1 MYKMKYLAF
10 ILIIKYINSLGPIGG
25 VDETPEGWTSKYNG
39 TVPYK
44 PNVYEVL
51 GENETA
57 CDKLNIKGA
66 EKPEDCNKYTLED
79 PDYRCCFIKF
89 SVGNYTNNFC
99 LRVAYTE
106 DSIKDVKKS
115 FDGASSFQILCNT
128 NYVYFNITFIILLFV
143 SILI

>member
-39 TVPYK
+39 TEPYK

-57 CDKLNIKGA
+57 CDKLNIKG
-66 EKPEDCNKYTLED
+66 DIC
-79 PDYRCCFIKF
+79 I
-89 SVGNYTNNFC
+89 
-99 LRVAYTE
+99 
-106 DSIKDVKKS
+106 
-115 FDGASSFQILCNT
+115 
-128 NYVYFNITFIILLFV
+128 
-143 SILI
+143 